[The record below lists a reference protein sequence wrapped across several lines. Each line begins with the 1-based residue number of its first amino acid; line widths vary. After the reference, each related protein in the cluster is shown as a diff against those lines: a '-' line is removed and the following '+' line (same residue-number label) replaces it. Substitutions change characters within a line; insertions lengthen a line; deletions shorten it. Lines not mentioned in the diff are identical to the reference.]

1 MTKQTKPVQPPLKE
15 QFADFEASSREEF
28 DDNGW
33 VAFTD
38 RIMEH
43 VNDLYVGTRREYIS
57 RVDNKVTLK
66 FSGKDVE
73 RASMR
78 LDFQRLCGR
87 KQKRYGLQIG
97 ALVFTLL
104 TGISANWAL
113 ADFSGKNP
121 SLWPWVILITVLSI
135 TIVLASLSFIKDMEP

>member
-1 MTKQTKPVQPPLKE
+1 MNKQAKLLQPPLKE
-15 QFADFEASSREEF
+15 QFADFEDKGREEF

-33 VAFTD
+33 AAFTD
-38 RIMEH
+38 RIKEH
-43 VNDLYVGTRREYIS
+43 LNDLYVGTRREYIS

-66 FSGKDVE
+66 YSGKDVE

-97 ALVFTLL
+97 ALICSLL
-104 TGISANWAL
+104 TGVNANWAL
-113 ADFSGKNP
+113 ADFNGENP
-121 SLWPWVILITVLSI
+121 SVWPWIILITVLSI
-135 TIVLASLSFIKDMEP
+135 TIILASLSFIKDMEP